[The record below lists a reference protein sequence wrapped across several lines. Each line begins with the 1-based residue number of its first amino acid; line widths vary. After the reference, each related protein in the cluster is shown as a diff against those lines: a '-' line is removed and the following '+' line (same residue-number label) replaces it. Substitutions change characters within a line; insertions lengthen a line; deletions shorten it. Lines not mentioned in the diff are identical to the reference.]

1 MAAATHPALAVLQG
15 RLSRMAE
22 QGLARAL
29 RPVGP
34 ATGPRVQVEGRQCLL
49 MAGNDYLGLSRHPEL
64 ARAAAEAARKLGTGS
79 GASRL
84 VSGTLDC
91 HARLEQ
97 DLARFKGAPAA
108 LYLATGYMTNLA
120 AVAGLVGPGDL
131 VVSDELNHASI
142 IDACRLSRAR
152 VLVYPHRDHRA
163 AARLLAGH
171 PGQVKL
177 LVSDGVFSMDGDLAP
192 VPELLAAAR
201 GAGALLVLDDAHAT
215 GVWGERGRGSLEHF
229 GLESAAGEVVVV
241 GTCSKALGGMG
252 GFVTGP
258 REVIDTLVHRARS
271 LMYTTAPPPPQVAVV
286 AEALR
291 LLDREPWRRQRVHQ
305 LSRRLRQGLA
315 RGGFMVLSGEGPI
328 VPVLVGET
336 EPTLA
341 LALALWRRGVYAPA
355 MRPPTVPPGRCRI
368 RFTVTAAHQPGD
380 MDLALEALAGA
391 AREVGL

>member
-1 MAAATHPALAVLQG
+1 MAAPAHPALTVLQG
-15 RLSRMAE
+15 RLRRLE
-22 QGLARAL
+22 QQGLARAL

-34 ATGPRVQVEGRQCLL
+34 ATGPRVRVEGRDCLL

-64 ARAAAEAARKLGTGS
+64 ARAAAEAARELGTGS

-91 HARLEQ
+91 HASLEQ
-97 DLARFKGAPAA
+97 ELARFKGAPAA

-120 AVAGLVGPGDL
+120 AVAGLVGPDDL

-152 VLVYPHRDHRA
+152 VLIYPHRDHRA
-163 AARLLAGH
+163 AARLLSGH
-171 PGQVKL
+171 PGRVKL

-192 VPELLAAAR
+192 VPELLSAAR
-201 GAGALLVLDDAHAT
+201 EAGALLVLDDAHAT
-215 GVWGERGRGSLEHF
+215 GVWGRRGRGSLEHF
-229 GLESAAGEVVVV
+229 GLEAAAGEVVVV

-286 AEALR
+286 AASLR
-291 LLDREPWRRQRVHQ
+291 LLQQEPWRRRHLHQ
-305 LSRRLRQGLA
+305 LCRRLRRGL
-315 RGGFMVLSGEGPI
+315 GQCGFQVLSDQGPI
-328 VPVLVGET
+328 VPVLVGRT

-341 LALALWRRGVYAPA
+341 LARALWRRGVYAPA
-355 MRPPTVPPGRCRI
+355 MRPPTVPPGRCRL
-368 RFTVTAAHQPGD
+368 RFTVTAAHRPEE
-380 MDLALEALAGA
+380 MDQAVEALAGA